1 MSTAG
6 GFYALSDDRLRRLLA
21 GELAYA
27 PFLQAGGGEQPREMH
42 ADAIAVWYELSQV
55 LQAEAACGAEQ
66 TDKIPSMVGYS
77 FSREVQSTAAR
88 LATLADGDIR
98 KRCESALMEATPD
111 DVLAAVQGL
120 KGFYQ
125 RAAANTDAVLFRV
138 A

>member
-6 GFYALSDDRLRRLLA
+6 GFYALSDDQLRRLLA

-27 PFLQAGGGEQPREMH
+27 PFLQSGGDEQPRETH
-42 ADAIAVWYELSQV
+42 AEAIAVWYELSQV

-77 FSREVQSTAAR
+77 FSKDVQSTAAK
-88 LATLADGDIR
+88 LATLGDGEIR
-98 KRCESALMEATPD
+98 TRCGGALMEATPD
-111 DVLAAVQGL
+111 QVLAAVQGL
-120 KGFYQ
+120 KSFYQ
-125 RAAANTDAVLFRV
+125 RAAANKDAVLFRV